1 MEEEVKALRTMKE
14 FVAWYESREEMPTD
28 KLHEFYVKFKYIIE
42 QEEEMN
48 EYMRKLLG

>member
-14 FVAWYESREEMPTD
+14 FVTWYESREEMPTD
-28 KLHEFYVKFKYIIE
+28 KLHEFYVKFKYLVE

>member
-14 FVAWYESREEMPTD
+14 FVAWYEKREELPTD
-28 KLHEFYVKFKYIIE
+28 KLQEFYIKFKYIIQ

-48 EYMRKLLG
+48 DYMRKLLG

>member
-14 FVAWYESREEMPTD
+14 FVTWYECREEMPSD
-28 KLHEFYVKFKYIIE
+28 KLHEFYVKFKYIVE